1 MVRQRDTRGK
11 IRGKKRDV
19 ETVDWLEIPIC
30 YVMLCLCGKRDLT
43 GDKFASRGKNE
54 RTAEPRDTL
63 DTRTPRDRLRLSSD
77 ASLASPRPPSR
88 RCCQR
93 HADSAPS
100 LVPPRGSS
108 IGPQLRYLSTSTGVS
123 PLGVA
128 TPPTTYEPSRASP
141 SNAARKRPPIIGAP
155 NEFVR
160 DLNFALYCLPSG
172 FDTGCYVWKMI
183 KIGKRYRRSGN
194 RNDDIRDVFEETVW
208 LERLFVC
215 TALQLLKV
223 FSENR
228 WGLKGMEA
236 WNRFVMCFDKYGGYR
251 TVIGNLFTKKDI
263 PNI

>member
-1 MVRQRDTRGK
+1 
-11 IRGKKRDV
+11 
-19 ETVDWLEIPIC
+19 
-30 YVMLCLCGKRDLT
+30 MLCLCGKRDLT

-160 DLNFALYCLPSG
+160 DLNFALYCCIWFRYRLLCLE
-172 FDTGCYVWKMI
+172 DDKDW
-183 KIGKRYRRSGN
+183 KRYGRSGN

-228 WGLKGMEA
+228 
-236 WNRFVMCFDKYGGYR
+236 
-251 TVIGNLFTKKDI
+251 
-263 PNI
+263 